1 MNIAQY
7 FKDTMTELKHVSW
20 PTKKQT
26 VIYTSLVVAISF
38 FVAAYLGV
46 FDYVFSNILQK
57 IIG

>member
-1 MNIAQY
+1 MQY
-7 FKDTMTELKHVSW
+7 FKDTMAELKHVSW

-26 VIYTSLVVAISF
+26 IIYTSLVVAISF